1 MRKTATILCR
11 IEYMQNLRLL
21 RQRVVS
27 NAAAISTSTPTEVSA
42 EGKMML
48 EPGVLPTQ
56 TLPESH
62 LR

>member
-1 MRKTATILCR
+1 
-11 IEYMQNLRLL
+11 MQNLRLL

-27 NAAAISTSTPTEVSA
+27 NAAAISANMPTEVSA
-42 EGKMML
+42 EAKTML
-48 EPGVLPTQ
+48 EPGVLATQ